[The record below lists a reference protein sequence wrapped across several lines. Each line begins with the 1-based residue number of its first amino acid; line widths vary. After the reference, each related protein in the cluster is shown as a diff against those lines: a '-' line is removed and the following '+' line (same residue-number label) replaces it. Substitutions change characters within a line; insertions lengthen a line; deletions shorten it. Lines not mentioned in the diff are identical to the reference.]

1 MTKVKVCGI
10 RRLEEAR
17 WAVEAGADAIG
28 FVFADSKRKIDIDT
42 AAYIC
47 THLPENILKIGVF
60 VNSSREELSVA
71 AKKVKLDFV
80 QLHGDETHS
89 FCNALDIPYIKAISV
104 KVKEDMKR
112 VAEYEG
118 SMVLVDSGKGP
129 YRGGNGTTFDWDYLE
144 SIDLAGKK
152 LILAGGL
159 NADNVREAIEKVHP
173 YMVDVSSGVETE
185 GKKDKKKIESFMKR
199 IKGLE
204 YS

>member
-28 FVFADSKRKIDIDT
+28 FVFADSKRKIDIET
-42 AAYIC
+42 AAQISS
-47 THLPENILKIGVF
+47 HLPENVLKIGVF
-60 VNSSREELSVA
+60 VNSSEDELSEA

-80 QLHGDETHS
+80 QLHGDETYS
-89 FCNALDIPYIKAISV
+89 FCSKLYVPYIKAISV
-104 KVKEDMKR
+104 KEKDDLKR
-112 VAEYEG
+112 IEEFNE
-118 SMVLVDSGKGP
+118 SMILLDSGKGP

-159 NADNVREAIEKVHP
+159 NEDNVKEAIEKVHP

-185 GKKDKKKIESFMKR
+185 GKKDKRKIESFVKKV
-199 IKGLE
+199 KGIE
-204 YS
+204 